1 MTTNN
6 PAPKDYSTVCP
17 YLMVDSIEVQL
28 DFMKIVFN
36 AVIKEKLKNDEGI
49 IMHGEVKIGDT
60 VIMMGRGS
68 ERFPSMQG
76 MNYVYVINAD
86 DVYNKAI
93 EIGSEPIASPSDK
106 FYGLREGGFKDTHG
120 NIWFIAQFIK
130 DVSVEDMEKGFADK
144 KS

>member
-1 MTTNN
+1 MTPNN

-17 YLMVDSIEVQL
+17 YLMVGSIELQL
-28 DFMKIVFN
+28 HFMQIVFN
-36 AVIKEKLKNDEGI
+36 AVIKECLKNEEGI

-68 ERFPSMQG
+68 EGFPSMPG
-76 MNYVYVINAD
+76 MNYVYVNNAD
-86 DVYNKAI
+86 QVYNKAI
-93 EIGSEPIASPSDK
+93 ELGAETISSPSDK

-120 NIWFIAQFIK
+120 NIWFVAQFIK